1 MNTQQARQKSPGKY
15 EWEPAKDVVIYS
27 SSGSQNRE
35 KGMRNGHLQF
45 WNIYKILPLVFIA
58 EEIASLEIPIQP
70 RKLLPN

>member
-35 KGMRNGHLQF
+35 KGMRHGHLQF
-45 WNIYKILPLVFIA
+45 
-58 EEIASLEIPIQP
+58 
-70 RKLLPN
+70 

>member
-15 EWEPAKDVVIYS
+15 EWEPAKDAIIYS

-45 WNIYKILPLVFIA
+45 ETSIRFSHWFSLQRRLPPLKFSY
-58 EEIASLEIPIQP
+58 SLE
-70 RKLLPN
+70 NCC